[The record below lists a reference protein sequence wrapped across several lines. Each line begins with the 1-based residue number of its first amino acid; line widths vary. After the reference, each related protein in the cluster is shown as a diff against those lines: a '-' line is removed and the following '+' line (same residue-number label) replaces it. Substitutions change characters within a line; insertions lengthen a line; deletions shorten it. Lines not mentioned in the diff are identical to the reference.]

1 MWGKHIEN
9 QFSLFRT
16 ENAGFTTQVFRRP
29 MSVSACFGQTIARHG
44 PAQPCATTG
53 YFAQQTVGK
62 SANTPDLTLFVR
74 KKIPTFGTPY
84 KYIPLNS

>member
-1 MWGKHIEN
+1 MWGKHTEN

-16 ENAGFTTQVFRRP
+16 ENAGFSTQVFRRP
-29 MSVSACFGQTIARHG
+29 MSVSARFGQTIARHA
-44 PAQPCATTG
+44 PEQPSATTG
-53 YFAQQTVGK
+53 NFAQQTVGK

-84 KYIPLNS
+84 KYTPLNS